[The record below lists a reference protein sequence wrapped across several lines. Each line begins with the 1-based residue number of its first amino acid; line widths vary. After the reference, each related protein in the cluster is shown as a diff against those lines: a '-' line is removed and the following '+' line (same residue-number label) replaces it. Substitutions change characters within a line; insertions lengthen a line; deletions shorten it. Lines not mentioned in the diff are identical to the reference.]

1 MSTAVGPS
9 MNAAATAASASGS
22 LYVGDL
28 HPDVPE
34 ALLFEMFNYCGPVA
48 SVRVCRDVQTR
59 RSLGYAYVNFHNV
72 EDAQRALDTM
82 NFRAINGKVCRIM
95 WSQRDPLLRKSG
107 VGNIFVK
114 NLAKHI
120 DNQTLNDTFS
130 VFGTIMSCKVI
141 CNMKGESLGYGF
153 VHFSNDEEAALAI
166 RTSSGN
172 SIGGQIVQVV
182 AFKSK
187 KERGAADNAKFTNVY
202 VKNIPAEWTEEKV
215 KEVVAPF
222 GTVTSLFF
230 PTEEKKKGFV
240 FVNFASHE
248 QAQACL
254 DKLNGY
260 PIEGTDKVLYVSK
273 AQKKDEREKE
283 LKSRY
288 DNFKNEQNN
297 KANLYVKNLADD
309 IDDER
314 LRALFAPFG
323 AITSARVMA
332 DTKNLKKSLGFGFVC
347 FSNPDEANNA
357 MMKLNGSLFDGKP
370 LYVNLAQRKDQRR
383 KHLEKIHNNIKMG
396 ANMPQSQMYS
406 TSGPMFYSTR
416 PGPPQM
422 YFPQQMMGQRM
433 YPQQGPQIL
442 PAVGGAAQYSL
453 LPVPTQNRAGA
464 GGQMR
469 TGRTGRPQ
477 RPQGQQQQGGPGG
490 PGGPKPVTG
499 QQGVPQNPALVAA
512 QAQQRAMQQQ
522 TAGARGPNFQNQQ
535 NLRFE
540 SNVRNQI
547 QPGQQQAR
555 PVTEVATASATQPLI
570 KALAA
575 ADDKQKKRLIG
586 ERLFP
591 LIAQRQ
597 PQLAGKITGMLLEI
611 DDGELINLLE
621 SELAL
626 EEKIEEALKVLRDE
640 SEGKA
645 E

>member
-1 MSTAVGPS
+1 MSATVAPA
-9 MNAAATAASASGS
+9 MNAAAAAASASGS

-34 ALLFEMFNYCGPVA
+34 ALLYEMFNYCGPVA

-82 NFRAINGKVCRIM
+82 NFRPINGKVCRIM

-114 NLAKHI
+114 NLAKTI

-141 CNMKGESLGYGF
+141 TNKMGESLGYGF
-153 VHFSNDEEAALAI
+153 VHFSSDEEAALAI
-166 RTSSGN
+166 QTTNGN
-172 SIGGQIVQVV
+172 SIGGQVVQVV

-187 KERGAADNAKFTNVY
+187 KERGASDNAKFTNVY
-202 VKNIPAEWTEEKV
+202 IKNIPTEWKEDKV
-215 KEVVAPF
+215 KEVVAEF
-222 GTVTSLFF
+222 GTATSIFF

-240 FVNFASHE
+240 FVNFSTHE

-254 DKLNGY
+254 EKLNGTAV
-260 PIEGTDKVLYVSK
+260 EGTDKVLYVSK
-273 AQKKDEREKE
+273 AQKKDDREKE

-314 LRALFAPFG
+314 LRGLFASYG
-323 AITSARVMA
+323 AITSARVMV
-332 DTKNLKKSLGFGFVC
+332 DPKTKKSLGFGFVC

-357 MMKLNGSLFDGKP
+357 MMKLNGSLIDGKP

-383 KHLEKIHNNIKMG
+383 KHLEKIHNNMKMG
-396 ANMPQSQMYS
+396 ANIPQSQMYS
-406 TSGPMFYSTR
+406 TSGPMFYSAR
-416 PGPPQM
+416 PGPPM

-433 YPQQGPQIL
+433 YPQQPQIL
-442 PAVGGAAQYSL
+442 PGAVGSAQYSL
-453 LPVPTQNRAGA
+453 LPVPTQNRTGA
-464 GGQMR
+464 GQMR
-469 TGRTGRPQ
+469 AGRAGRPQ
-477 RPQGQQQQGGPGG
+477 RPQGQQQPGG
-490 PGGPKPVTG
+490 PGPKPVAG
-499 QQGVPQNPALVAA
+499 QQGVPQNPAQIAAA
-512 QAQQRAMQQQ
+512 QAQQRAMQQ

-540 SNVRNQI
+540 SNVRNMS

-555 PVTEVATASATQPLI
+555 PVAEVASVSSTQPLI

-597 PQLAGKITGMLLEI
+597 PVLAGKITGMLLEI

-621 SELAL
+621 SEVAL
-626 EEKIEEALKVLRDE
+626 EEKIEEALKVLSDE
-640 SEGKA
+640 AEANKA